1 MAILQCHQRRFGRPH
16 HQYRERHGH
25 HGPQYRMQ
33 PQRWREAK
41 LDPEGERYHDRAEH
55 QNDTD
60 SRAVTGVMR
69 AQIEI
74 ADLAAVA
81 NVQQT
86 SEQPALPAAWAT
98 AGQHDM

>member
-1 MAILQCHQRRFGRPH
+1 MAILQCHQRRLRWPH
-16 HQYRERHGH
+16 HQHREGH
-25 HGPQYRMQ
+25 CDHRPQHRMH
-33 PQRWREAK
+33 PQRWRETK
-41 LDPEGERYHDRAEH
+41 LDPERKRHYDRAEH
-55 QNDTD
+55 QDDTN
-60 SRAVTGVMR
+60 SRAVTGIMR